1 MTMAPHDPPA
11 PRPSASSRTNALADS
26 TRPGIQPSQW
36 IEAAIRAGI
45 VRSETDIGS
54 LQIQPNSLDLRL
66 SARGWRLQ
74 CSMLPGEEGIERK
87 LERFGWH
94 SFEVPAD
101 GTVLERNAVYLFRCD
116 ESLALPEGLSAR
128 ANPKSSTGRLD
139 VFTRLVTENGVAFDD
154 VPDGYRGALYIEVV
168 ARSFPIVVRQGD
180 TLSQLRFQCGPS
192 QLDDTDL
199 RAELEQEPMVI
210 DRAGRPLDAR
220 TLRFGQ
226 GLFLSVHLRGAQG
239 DIVGYRARKTA
250 RPIDLAARDLPR
262 ERFWE
267 RVAWAKDEPVILE
280 PDEFYIFASRELV
293 RLPPHLCAEMVPFDA
308 GSGEVRT
315 HYAGFFDSGF
325 GWAPSKPPSE
335 TAAAVVLEIRNHDVP
350 FLIEDGHPLFRLVFF
365 RNSERPSK
373 LYGQGMGSNYQTQR
387 LKLAKQFK

>member
-11 PRPSASSRTNALADS
+11 PRPIAARSSALQEG

-36 IEAAIRAGI
+36 IEAAIREGI
-45 VRSETDIGS
+45 VKPASAVSAT
-54 LQIQPNSLDLRL
+54 QIQPNSLDLRL
-66 SARGWRLQ
+66 SPRAWRLQ
-74 CSMLPGEEGIERK
+74 CSMLPGEEGIDKK

-94 SFEVPAD
+94 SFEVPPE

-116 ESLALPEGLSAR
+116 ESLALPEGISAR

-139 VFTRLVTENGVAFDD
+139 VFTRLVTERGVAFDD
-154 VPDGYRGALYIEVV
+154 VPDGYRGALYVEVV
-168 ARSFPIVVRQGD
+168 PRSFPIVVRAGD

-192 QLDDTDL
+192 QLDDADL
-199 RAELEQEPMVI
+199 RSELELEPMVI
-210 DRAGRPLDAR
+210 DRAGRPVDPR
-220 TLRFGQ
+220 SLRLGQ

-239 DIVGYRARKTA
+239 DTVGYRARKTA

-267 RVAWAKDEPVILE
+267 RVLWTKDEPVILE

-325 GWAPSKPPSE
+325 GWAAGKSPSE

>member
-11 PRPSASSRTNALADS
+11 PRPTTATRASTLAEL

-36 IEAAIRAGI
+36 IERALREG
-45 VRSETDIGS
+45 VVATRVDVTST
-54 LQIQPNSLDLRL
+54 QIQPNSLDLRL
-66 SARGWRLQ
+66 SKRGWRLQ
-74 CSMLPGEEGIERK
+74 CSMLPGEEGIEKK

-94 SFEVPAD
+94 SFELGAE
-101 GTVLERNAVYLFRCD
+101 GMVLERNAVYLFRCE
-116 ESLALPEGLSAR
+116 ESLALPEGVSAR

-139 VFTRLVTENGVAFDD
+139 VFTRLVTENGVAFDE

-168 ARSFPIVVRQGD
+168 ARSFPIVARAGD
-180 TLSQLRFQCGPS
+180 TLSQIRFQCGPS
-192 QLDDTDL
+192 LLDDADL
-199 RAELEQEPMVI
+199 RTELEQEPMVI
-210 DRAGRPLDAR
+210 DRAGRPLDTR
-220 TLRFGQ
+220 SLRLGQ

-250 RPIDLAARDLPR
+250 RPIDLASRDLPR

-308 GSGEVRT
+308 GSGEMRT

-325 GWAPSKPPSE
+325 GWAQGKSPAE
-335 TAAAVVLEIRNHDVP
+335 TAAAVVLEVRNHDVP

-365 RNSERPSK
+365 RNSEVPAK

>member
-1 MTMAPHDPPA
+1 MAPHDPPA
-11 PRPSASSRTNALADS
+11 PRPATASRSSSLAEQ

-36 IEAAIRAGI
+36 IERALREG
-45 VRSETDIGS
+45 VVKTAVDVTDT
-54 LQIQPNSLDLRL
+54 QIQPNSLDLRL
-66 SARGWRLQ
+66 SKRGWRLQ
-74 CSMLPGEEGIERK
+74 CSMLPGDEGIEKK
-87 LERFGWH
+87 LDRFGWH
-94 SFEVPAD
+94 SFEVGPD
-101 GTVLERNAVYLFRCD
+101 GMVLERNAVYLFRCE
-116 ESLALPEGLSAR
+116 ESLALPEGVSAR

-139 VFTRLVTENGVAFDD
+139 VFTRLVTENGVAFDEI
-154 VPDGYRGALYIEVV
+154 PDGYRGELYVEVV
-168 ARSFPIVVRQGD
+168 ARSFPIIVRAGD

-192 QLDDTDL
+192 QLDDADL
-199 RAELEQEPMVI
+199 RGELEQEPMVI
-210 DRAGRPLDAR
+210 DRAGRPLDPR
-220 TLRFGQ
+220 SLRLGQ

-250 RPIDLAARDLPR
+250 RPIDLRSRELPR

-280 PDEFYIFASRELV
+280 PDEFYIFASRELI

-308 GSGEVRT
+308 GSGEMRT

-325 GWAPSKPPSE
+325 GWIQGRAPSE
-335 TAAAVVLEIRNHDVP
+335 TAAAVVLEVRNHDVP

-365 RNSERPSK
+365 RNSERPAK
-373 LYGQGMGSNYQTQR
+373 LYGQTMGSNYQTQR